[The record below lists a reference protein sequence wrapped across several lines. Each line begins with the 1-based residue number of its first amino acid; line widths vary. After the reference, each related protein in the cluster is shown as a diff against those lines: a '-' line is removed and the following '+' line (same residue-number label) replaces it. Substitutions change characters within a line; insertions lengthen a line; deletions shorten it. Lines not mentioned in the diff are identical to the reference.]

1 MDNNFVLPETEK
13 SLNLIIS
20 KIKRSFDIS
29 FLCFSGLYAAYTV
42 FRIIFMK
49 EYFVLNIILCA
60 VAWGIFIIN
69 ALEFFKKI
77 RFNHT
82 LHFVFSILK
91 RVICIFIFIISFI
104 NLFSSSDK
112 ILPYKILFTMFCG
125 VGLIISVI
133 GDIFSATIPVW
144 TQTILTS
151 FKSDIELSGL
161 AERSF
166 DHLKVEIKKDGIK
179 GKRASGVIQAGN
191 SLAQNMIK
199 KFFKGKDES

>member
-82 LHFVFSILK
+82 LHLVFSILK

-151 FKSDIELSGL
+151 FKSDIEISGL

-166 DHLKVEIKKDGIK
+166 DHLKEEIKKDGIK
-179 GKRASGVIQAGN
+179 GKLASGAIQAGN

-199 KFFKGKDES
+199 KFFKGKDEG